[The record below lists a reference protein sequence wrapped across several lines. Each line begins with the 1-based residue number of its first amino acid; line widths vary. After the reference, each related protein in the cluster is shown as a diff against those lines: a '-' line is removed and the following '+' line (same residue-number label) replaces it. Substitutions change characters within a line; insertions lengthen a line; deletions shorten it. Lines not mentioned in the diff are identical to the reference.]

1 MRWGR
6 LATENYRGA
15 RLPLVL
21 GIALAGVA
29 VLSTLAV
36 AAGPGVATGGW
47 GALAATM
54 LVFAAGLVD
63 DLYPMGPRG
72 LRGHLRSLASGH
84 MTTGILKLMVI
95 VASSVIWVALQPVR
109 PGWVRVSGV
118 VLVAGCANLWN
129 GLDVAPGRALK
140 AFFVA
145 GVCTVAVDWSFLPT
159 MPGLLVLGTLPA
171 LSLDLR
177 EKAMLGDGGS
187 NLLGFT
193 AGLGVYLAV
202 PDWGVVLAAAIAV
215 TLNVLADTVTLS
227 RVIDAAPP
235 LRWLDRLGR
244 VGAPR

>member
-6 LATENYRGA
+6 LATENYRGV
-15 RLPLVL
+15 RLPRVL
-21 GIALAGVA
+21 GIALAGVS

-36 AAGPGVATGGW
+36 ATGPGVATGGW
-47 GALAATM
+47 GTLVATM
-54 LVFAAGLVD
+54 LVFAAGLID
-63 DLYPMGPRG
+63 DLYPIGPRG
-72 LRGHLRSLASGH
+72 LWGHLRSVASGH
-84 MTTGILKLMVI
+84 MTTGILKLIVI

-109 PGWVRVSGV
+109 PGWVLVSGAI
-118 VLVAGCANLWN
+118 LVAGCANLWN

-140 AFFVA
+140 AFLVV
-145 GVCTVAVDWSFLPT
+145 GVCTVAVDWSLLPT
-159 MPGLLVLGTLPA
+159 MPGLLVVGTLPA
-171 LSLDLR
+171 LSFDLR

-193 AGLGVYLAV
+193 AGMGVYLAL
-202 PDWGVVLAAAIAV
+202 PDRGVVLAAAIAV
-215 TLNVLADTVTLS
+215 ALNVLADTVTLS